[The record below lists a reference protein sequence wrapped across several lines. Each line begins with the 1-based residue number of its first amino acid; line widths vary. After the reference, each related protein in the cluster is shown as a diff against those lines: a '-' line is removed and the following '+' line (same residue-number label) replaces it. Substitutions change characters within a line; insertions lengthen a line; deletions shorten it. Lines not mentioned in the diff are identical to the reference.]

1 MTNMMVYDLG
11 IIPRGQRRGQL
22 TGLACPGGVHPTW
35 SYGLVQVDIAIS
47 DFKVEPAIRVGANPG
62 FVMDGSPLASVVR
75 ERDETSDITTQT
87 FGHRR
92 FFHELLLPTRIGPSI
107 PPSIGREQQKIT

>member
-1 MTNMMVYDLG
+1 MRLVSRRPLTRMTNMMVYDLG

-47 DFKVEPAIRVGANPG
+47 DFKVEPAIRVNANPG
-62 FVMDGSPLASVVR
+62 LVMDSCALSSV
-75 ERDETSDITTQT
+75 
-87 FGHRR
+87 
-92 FFHELLLPTRIGPSI
+92 IG
-107 PPSIGREQQKIT
+107 